1 MKLPNNLDQA
11 ILLSKDILKD
21 KKNIG
26 VKFSVQR
33 NNIKSETSMI
43 YIRKINPERIEQLKK
58 ELLQKFPDGEFD
70 EIEMEITAIPA
81 RQVKCPNCMKEMYSY
96 ILTRHL

>member
-33 NNIKSETSMI
+33 NNIKSETSTI

-70 EIEMEITAIPA
+70 EIDMEIKKMEFI
-81 RQVKCPNCMKEMYSY
+81 RK
-96 ILTRHL
+96 